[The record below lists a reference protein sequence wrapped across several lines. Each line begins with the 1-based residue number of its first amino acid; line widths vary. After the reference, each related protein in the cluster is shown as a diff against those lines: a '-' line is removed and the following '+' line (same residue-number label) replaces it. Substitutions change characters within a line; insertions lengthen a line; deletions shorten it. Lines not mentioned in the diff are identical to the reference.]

1 MMFLFRHLKNPSLL
15 VKLGLNFPFIHR
27 SVILLLTTRCLNGI
41 LTLHMVR
48 FAEGDFANMFPILVD
63 LLLGNYWDSLQGM
76 IGKAIDCQASLK
88 QLNSL

>member
-1 MMFLFRHLKNPSLL
+1 M
-15 VKLGLNFPFIHR
+15 KLGLNFPFIHR

>member
-1 MMFLFRHLKNPSLL
+1 
-15 VKLGLNFPFIHR
+15 
-27 SVILLLTTRCLNGI
+27 
-41 LTLHMVR
+41 MVR
-48 FAEGDFANMFPILVD
+48 FAEGDFANMLPILVD

>member
-1 MMFLFRHLKNPSLL
+1 MMFLFHHLKNPSLL

>member
-27 SVILLLTTRCLNGI
+27 SVILLLTTRRLNGI